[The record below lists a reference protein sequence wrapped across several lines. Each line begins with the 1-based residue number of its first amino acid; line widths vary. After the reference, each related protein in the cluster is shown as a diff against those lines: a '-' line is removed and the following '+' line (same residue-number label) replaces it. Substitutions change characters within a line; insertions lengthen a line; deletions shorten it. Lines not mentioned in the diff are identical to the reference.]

1 MYVESSSPAQAGD
14 NALLESPWLN
24 PMIGGQCLQFHYNMY
39 GKTTGKLMVHFTENG
54 GAKYLLF
61 YKEGNQG
68 MGWKK
73 FSKSINTALQY
84 RVCYA
89 PSFIWSGASAIRTQK
104 TGRFTCWIRKSCL
117 VAQLN
122 SESYLNAWNPESK
135 FHWQRLESSA
145 WIPESAVWCPK
156 F

>member
-1 MYVESSSPAQAGD
+1 MSFEGNSAGYYLYVESSSPAQAGD

-24 PMIGGQCLQFHYNMY
+24 PITEGQCLQFHYNMY

-68 MGWKK
+68 MGWKN

-89 PSFIWSGASAIRTQK
+89 PSFI
-104 TGRFTCWIRKSCL
+104 
-117 VAQLN
+117 
-122 SESYLNAWNPESK
+122 
-135 FHWQRLESSA
+135 
-145 WIPESAVWCPK
+145 
-156 F
+156 